1 MSLILLSLFVP
12 CKSSFAFNSSSFKIL
27 LWFFSVK
34 WNFKKNR
41 ILINGGLMSE
51 CRYNMGRVWVIN
63 VWQHSSPAFVTEMER
78 KYYVYKR
85 LNMFGNIVV
94 SKGGE
99 QILLIIYMSMVEYF
113 LNRKMTSVSL
123 YGIIL
128 SHK

>member
-1 MSLILLSLFVP
+1 
-12 CKSSFAFNSSSFKIL
+12 
-27 LWFFSVK
+27 
-34 WNFKKNR
+34 
-41 ILINGGLMSE
+41 MSE

>member
-1 MSLILLSLFVP
+1 
-12 CKSSFAFNSSSFKIL
+12 
-27 LWFFSVK
+27 
-34 WNFKKNR
+34 
-41 ILINGGLMSE
+41 
-51 CRYNMGRVWVIN
+51 
-63 VWQHSSPAFVTEMER
+63 MER